1 MAVIGYIRVST
12 DKQNYKH
19 QRFEIEEYAKN
30 QGLKIDDWIE
40 ETISSRKALKNRKLG
55 ALLENL
61 QENDILITCEISRL
75 GRSLL
80 EVMRILETC
89 LNKNCQVWTLKENYH
104 LGNDIQS
111 KVLAFAFGLAAEIER
126 NLISQRTKS
135 SLANL
140 KASGKKLGRPF
151 SAESKK
157 LIDFLETILNNAEN
171 DLFKQNEIHLNFKEI
186 SYTVLFDENIKKFCA
201 DPKNIEKIEDYSKCY
216 DELLA
221 ASPIFKRG
229 VFSQYNADATIANLN
244 ENRFF
249 DAEHEVILNGIEK
262 PISSI
267 AELQTIVQKERN
279 KIFIVADDI
288 FVINSYEDEYF
299 SPNSAKLMVKKDL
312 KKSYDDIMEKIQLS
326 QHSLEEAL
334 KEYFNSNDVDFT
346 KEITSL
352 YGKSSRRFNCRGSG
366 SCTDGSEDTD

>member
-12 DKQNYKH
+12 DKQTYKH
-19 QRFEIEEYAKN
+19 QRFEIEQYAKN

-61 QENDILITCEISRL
+61 GENDILITCEISRL

-89 LNKNCQVWTLKENYH
+89 LNKNCQVWTLKENYR

-111 KVLAFAFGLAAEIER
+111 KVLAFAFSLAAEIER

-157 LIDFLETILNNAEN
+157 LKLSKNARKVRN
-171 DLFKQNEIHLNFKEI
+171 
-186 SYTVLFDENIKKFCA
+186 
-201 DPKNIEKIEDYSKCY
+201 
-216 DELLA
+216 LLA
-221 ASPIFKRG
+221 KGISKSQIAKILG
-229 VFSQYNADATIANLN
+229 VQRSTL
-244 ENRFF
+244 
-249 DAEHEVILNGIEK
+249 
-262 PISSI
+262 
-267 AELQTIVQKERN
+267 
-279 KIFIVADDI
+279 
-288 FVINSYEDEYF
+288 
-299 SPNSAKLMVKKDL
+299 
-312 KKSYDDIMEKIQLS
+312 
-326 QHSLEEAL
+326 
-334 KEYFNSNDVDFT
+334 
-346 KEITSL
+346 
-352 YGKSSRRFNCRGSG
+352 RRFIDRML
-366 SCTDGSEDTD
+366 